1 MNQKPLTNPERLP
14 LRSIGVAQ
22 GGPNNLGPTM
32 LIAVGMV
39 GAPVGIGIPLLLLG
53 LALLRTS
60 HGTSAFPLLATTLS
74 TLQQQLQSWSPR

>member
-1 MNQKPLTNPERLP
+1 MNPKPLTKPAKLP
-14 LRSIGVAQ
+14 LRTSGVAPS
-22 GGPNNLGPTM
+22 GPNNLGPTM

-39 GAPVGIGIPLLLLG
+39 VAPVGIGIPLLLLG

-60 HGTSAFPLLATTLS
+60 HGTSAFPLLATTLA